1 MFRQMLILSI
11 VAAIMPIFVLQDSY
25 QIQRTKMVEDQLIP
39 RGITDAATLAA
50 MRKVPRHK
58 FVPEDQMPYAYVDG
72 ALSIGEGQ
80 TISQPFIVAYMTQRL
95 KLKKNSKVLEIGTG
109 SGYQAAVLAEISD
122 AVYSIEIV
130 QKLGLKAREV
140 LDSQGYSEINLKI
153 GDGYNGWEE
162 HAPFDAI
169 IVTAGAEEIPK
180 PLVEQLAVG
189 GRMIIPVGPHRGT
202 RQLVQIDKTAGRIKK
217 KNLLA
222 VRFVPLT
229 RDKENN

>member
-1 MFRQMLILSI
+1 MLRQLLILSI
-11 VAAIMPIFVLQDSY
+11 VPALASLIIWQDTY
-25 QIQRTKMVEDQLIP
+25 QLQRTRMVEDQLIS
-39 RGITDAATLAA
+39 RGIDDVATLAA
-50 MRKVPRHK
+50 MGKVPRHK
-58 FVPEDQMPYAYVDG
+58 FVPEDQIPYAYVDG
-72 ALSIGEGQ
+72 ALTIGEGQ
-80 TISQPFIVAYMTQRL
+80 TISQPFIVAYMTQCL
-95 KLKKNSKVLEIGTG
+95 QLKKDSKVLEIGTG
-109 SGYQAAVLAEISD
+109 SGYQAAVLAEITD
-122 AVYSIEIV
+122 NVYSIEIV
-130 QKLGLKAREV
+130 EKLGLQAREV
-140 LDSQGYSEINLKI
+140 LYGLGYTDINLKI

-202 RQLVQIDKTAGRIKK
+202 RQLIQLDKTPKKIKK

-229 RDKENN
+229 RKQGNN